1 MKRYIE
7 VTRTI
12 SKLVALG
19 IKLSAFSAL
28 LCATCLAQESSSGAI
43 STVRISPDLRQIVV
57 RADGVLGRHTAFAFE
72 KPYRLVVDFESTSL
86 GKIPSKIKLEKPP
99 ISEIRLGKLENRAR
113 LVIDFGENPV
123 PPYAIERQ
131 DNMVVIALGEAGPPK
146 SDDQADN
153 IQESDRKPQ
162 KRSVASAKPV
172 LMKKEQNQVSEQ
184 VPAPTPLKNN
194 ASQPVSKKRND
205 SSQAEYALKKAVL
218 SNDLLLIEF
227 HDPRNPSQTYSL
239 AIEIDLKDKTLKK
252 ASLSNPDGGI
262 KRFEIAEF
270 EQPND
275 RPAQK
280 TTTSSTPAHGPRKL
294 GASNTV
300 FEASPMEKPR
310 NVFNSMPSVTSIQP
324 PETSVTQNP
333 LKMEEFKLQIKKDQ
347 QS

>member
-7 VTRTI
+7 LTRTI
-12 SKLVALG
+12 SELVALG
-19 IKLSAFSAL
+19 VKLGVFSVL
-28 LCATCLAQESSSGAI
+28 LCATCFAQESSSGAI

-57 RADGVLGRHTAFAFE
+57 RADGVLGRHTAFAFD
-72 KPYRLVVDFESTSL
+72 KPYRLVIDFESTSL

-123 PPYAIERQ
+123 PAYAIERQ

-146 SDDQADN
+146 SDGQADN
-153 IQESDRKPQ
+153 FQESDRKPQ
-162 KRSVASAKPV
+162 KRPVSIAKPV
-172 LMKKEQNQVSEQ
+172 TLKKEQNQVSEQ

-194 ASQPVSKKRND
+194 ASQPVSKKRQESN
-205 SSQAEYALKKAVL
+205 QAEYALKKAVL

-227 HDPRNPSQTYSL
+227 HDPQNATQTYSL
-239 AIEIDLKDKTLKK
+239 AIEIDMKDKILKK

-275 RPAQK
+275 PPAQK
-280 TTTSSTPAHGPRKL
+280 TITSSGPGQGPRKL

-300 FEASPMEKPR
+300 FETSPMEKPR
-310 NVFNSMPSVTSIQP
+310 NVFNSMPSVNSIHP

-333 LKMEEFKLQIKKDQ
+333 LKMEEFKLQVRKDQ